1 MVIRMLK
8 ELENYK
14 EISGTHIN
22 MKKDIETL
30 NKNQMEMKNAIS
42 EMKNTVGGIKN
53 RLDEA
58 GD

>member
-42 EMKNTVGGIKN
+42 EIKML
-53 RLDEA
+53 RLKELRA
-58 GD
+58 G